1 MEQGA
6 TTLDGVNFLM
16 YAAYAAIY
24 PVPQPNPGFGFIYT
38 CVPKILPNGDW
49 LKNIHAAGVRNPE
62 SAGRQKV
69 DGGGAASAAQPPVP
83 NQECHGKPGAAS

>member
-1 MEQGA
+1 MQFSTQRQLVA
-6 TTLDGVNFLM
+6 DIF
-16 YAAYAAIY
+16 AIY
-24 PVPQPNPGFGFIYT
+24 GIGTT
-38 CVPKILPNGDW
+38 CVPKILPDGDW